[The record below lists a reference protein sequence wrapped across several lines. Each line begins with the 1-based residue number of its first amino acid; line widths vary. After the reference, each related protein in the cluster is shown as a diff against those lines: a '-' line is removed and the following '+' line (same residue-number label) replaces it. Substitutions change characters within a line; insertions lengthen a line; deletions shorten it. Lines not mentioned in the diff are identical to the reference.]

1 MQPGRPGHLLG
12 PGDKDWGWGGTR
24 GPTRTRPA
32 RRGAPGA
39 SSSSPGPSGAPRVD
53 RLPPRT
59 AEHAGPAVGA
69 CGCPRPRAPRTQAP
83 RPDTHL
89 GGRVPGRAP
98 PVGVQRQAGG
108 AGRPDSLPASA
119 CRAKTSA
126 ISVPPPHSASS
137 APLWGAGSQD
147 GATPTGTAPAPGH
160 EAHGGAGS
168 WALWPHSR
176 LPPAEQPDPQPSGGW
191 PRSGDPAGA
200 EQCHRDGCGLGL
212 DVPSPRG
219 AVSAQAVPT
228 SPSVCLSIRW
238 TDGRTERVVTTG
250 GLLSACCHPESLHAL
265 PAGSKLRPVAKRHW
279 PRGSWAATTT
289 TEPLLGAWPP
299 QVCGCSVGQ
308 GLPALH
314 GTA

>member
-1 MQPGRPGHLLG
+1 MPGTPVVAPKVPLGKRARRPTTRTGGEDTLRNGEAPARGRPARGVTPAARPPRAPPG
-12 PGDKDWGWGGTR
+12 PGDKDWGWGSTR
-24 GPTRTRPA
+24 GPMRTRPA

-39 SSSSPGPSGAPRVD
+39 SSSSPGPSGAPGVD

-69 CGCPRPRAPRTQAP
+69 CGCPRPLAPRTQAP

-119 CRAKTSA
+119 CRAKTSP

-160 EAHGGAGS
+160 EAHGGARS

-200 EQCHRDGCGLGL
+200 EQCHGDGCGLGL

-228 SPSVCLSIRW
+228 SPSVCLSVHQVDRW
-238 TDGRTERVVTTG
+238 QDGAGCDHRRLVVC
-250 GLLSACCHPESLHAL
+250 LLSP
-265 PAGSKLRPVAKRHW
+265 
-279 PRGSWAATTT
+279 
-289 TEPLLGAWPP
+289 
-299 QVCGCSVGQ
+299 
-308 GLPALH
+308 
-314 GTA
+314 